1 MPWRTIVCM
10 LSFFLSGFTFSLGAC
25 QGITETVNPRWCMRM
40 KLGRRSICKNACI
53 CSCVWDRMHVHM
65 CICVSFILAFALSSV
80 TSVPYASPGL
90 TQYAHTDEIT
100 SKTKAA
106 GEPEMQMSYAHT
118 TIHTQTHT
126 SHTILSFVLHPL
138 PYPLPFVFAIS
149 VISKSI
155 CVCVCVVHVFMYVGL
170 IGGDSRLHCP
180 PFL

>member
-1 MPWRTIVCM
+1 
-10 LSFFLSGFTFSLGAC
+10 
-25 QGITETVNPRWCMRM
+25 MRM
-40 KLGRRSICKNACI
+40 KLGGWSICKNACI
-53 CSCVWDRMHVHM
+53 CSCVWDRIHVHM

-138 PYPLPFVFAIS
+138 SIS
-149 VISKSI
+149 LAFCFCYLCHLQIY
-155 CVCVCVVHVFMYVGL
+155 VCVCVWFTYLCMLVWLVGIQGCTASPFFHVVWHFLFL
-170 IGGDSRLHCP
+170 ILLRDV
-180 PFL
+180 